1 MNNDWSPTT
10 DTQCVLK
17 WAWSTVQLFNGAR
30 TKSCFKNPA
39 ISLTPST
46 IQNFHNIDQIINDR
60 KEMLAGRWPTGCY
73 VCKQVEDL
81 GSTSD
86 RHLHNKFQHLVPQE
100 LKNNPNIVEIK
111 PTVLEVYFR
120 NTCNMSC
127 IYCSPRLSSKFMSEL
142 NKYGEFDND
151 GVVIKKSNYNEDNY
165 SEILSHFWKNLV
177 EILPTLKELNIL
189 GGEPFLIDELNQLID
204 FIDQNP
210 SKDLDLTVVSNINI
224 PHEKFVNDVNR
235 LQQLQDSGKLK
246 SVKINASIDGWDK
259 SIEFQRYGLSLDLFE
274 KNFLY
279 LLNNTSLKLCINFT
293 ATCISIP
300 SMPELMKKW
309 AEWNNI
315 REVDL
320 SGARV
325 ETHERSQ
332 DYLDLDT
339 LPSHFLI
346 PFLSKSIEYIDSI
359 QHHTWQ
365 RERIENLKTYIEKT
379 NSSGN
384 EIKLKKLKIFIEEI
398 SKRRNIQ
405 WIDYYPWLESH
416 FK

>member
-1 MNNDWSPTT
+1 
-10 DTQCVLK
+10 
-17 WAWSTVQLFNGAR
+17 
-30 TKSCFKNPA
+30 
-39 ISLTPST
+39 
-46 IQNFHNIDQIINDR
+46 
-60 KEMLAGRWPTGCY
+60 
-73 VCKQVEDL
+73 
-81 GSTSD
+81 
-86 RHLHNKFQHLVPQE
+86 
-100 LKNNPNIVEIK
+100 
-111 PTVLEVYFR
+111 
-120 NTCNMSC
+120 
-127 IYCSPRLSSKFMSEL
+127 MSEL